1 MNIIERIE
9 ARVTENKASVKTYKT
24 ADRAA
29 ATAAKLAKEF
39 EEGHDSEISI
49 RYSVIILPTTQR
61 WTVIFKLTEWINRAN
76 QGTYLGH
83 FSQQGFFT
91 V

>member
-9 ARVTENKASVKTYKT
+9 ARVAENKASVKTYKT
-24 ADRAA
+24 SDRAD

-49 RYSVIILPTTQR
+49 RYSVVRLPNADR
-61 WTVIFKLTEWINRAN
+61 WTVIFKLTEWINRTN
-76 QGTYLGH
+76 EGGYLGH
-83 FSQQGFFT
+83 FNEQGFFT